1 MLLLVNHDR
10 NELNGWR
17 KSLKEW
23 KVPCQSTQEGFT
35 ALQMAELKKTTA
47 VISRVDLPLVSGF
60 DLARMLKKEYP
71 KLIVALVS
79 PPGRPRPALPPG
91 GDKNWEIGPLPLA
104 GSEFQKLAGTLLLAE
119 GSLLREKPGSPLYS
133 GPEGFEG
140 IIGLSPRMQE
150 IFSLIRKVRDQ
161 DVTVLIQGESGTGKE
176 LVADFIHN
184 LSSAKEGPLVKVNCG
199 AIPETLLEAEL
210 LGYEK
215 GAFTGADRQHRGF
228 LEQADGGTLFLDE
241 IGEIPHAM
249 QVKLLR
255 ALQER
260 KIRRIGSEATVPVSF
275 RLVAA
280 THRDFKLLR
289 DEGVIRKDF
298 FYRLNVVP
306 LTIPPLRKR
315 GGDIP
320 LLVNHFIA
328 KYASRYA
335 KPPIRLRPEALER
348 LQAYGYPGNVR
359 ELENLIERL
368 QVLFPGR
375 EIACRDLPSEFLG
388 TAGEGSEVF
397 QCFRTELPLKE
408 AVRDF
413 ERRFIQRVLEE
424 EGDNRT
430 AAARRLKI
438 SRKNLWEKLADK

>member
-1 MLLLVNHDR
+1 M
-10 NELNGWR
+10 
-17 KSLKEW
+17 
-23 KVPCQSTQEGFT
+23 
-35 ALQMAELKKTTA
+35 
-47 VISRVDLPLVSGF
+47 
-60 DLARMLKKEYP
+60 
-71 KLIVALVS
+71 
-79 PPGRPRPALPPG
+79 
-91 GDKNWEIGPLPLA
+91 
-104 GSEFQKLAGTLLLAE
+104 
-119 GSLLREKPGSPLYS
+119 
-133 GPEGFEG
+133 
-140 IIGLSPRMQE
+140 
-150 IFSLIRKVRDQ
+150 
-161 DVTVLIQGESGTGKE
+161 
-176 LVADFIHN
+176 ADFIHN